1 MGVDISRIAAIV
13 KMLAGTR
20 ISELEI
26 QEEGFHVKI
35 RRQPTLPAAPAPS
48 QVPEETPAQEE
59 QPVYITSPVVGVFR
73 KPSEPLN
80 EGDKVEA
87 GQVVGVVE
95 SMRLANPVR
104 AAAPGTLVRYLV
116 QDGDPVE
123 YGQNLVEL
131 APETNHHAEPI

>member
-1 MGVDISRIAAIV
+1 MGVDVSRIAAIV

-26 QEEGFHVKI
+26 QEDGFHIKV
-35 RRQPTLPAAPAPS
+35 RRPTLPAAPAPS
-48 QVPEETPAQEE
+48 QAPAEAPEPEE
-59 QPVYITSPVVGVFR
+59 QPVYVTSPVVGVFR
-73 KPSEPLN
+73 KPSEPLS

-104 AAAPGTLVRYLV
+104 TATPGVLVRYLV

-131 APETNHHAEPI
+131 APESDHGSS